1 MRKAASDLFER
12 YHVKAYRYFLRT
24 VGSHDVAEDLTQ
36 ELFLRVVRHVRSCSP
51 GREVAWMF
59 RIARNLVVDYRRE
72 HPERPVP
79 FVEAFGGRTEATQLV
94 AFGLSEAL
102 SLLADSDREVFL
114 LREVTGLDY
123 EELAEACDT
132 NPQAVRL
139 RVSRARGRL
148 KALLSR
154 RLSADENKRRNHDG

>member
-1 MRKAASDLFER
+1 MPRTASDLFER
-12 YHVKAYRYFLRT
+12 YHVKTYRYFLRT
-24 VGSHDVAEDLTQ
+24 VGSHDVAQDLTQ
-36 ELFLRVVRHVRSCSP
+36 ELFLRVVSHLRSCSP

-72 HPERPVP
+72 HSERSLPLAQAV
-79 FVEAFGGRTEATQLV
+79 GGRTEATQLV

-102 SLLADSDREVFL
+102 GLLADADREVFL
-114 LREVTGLDY
+114 LREVAGLDY
-123 EELAEACDT
+123 QELAEACDT
-132 NPQAVRL
+132 TPQAVRL

-154 RLSADENKRRNHDG
+154 RLSADENRRRNEDG